1 MQAFYMVAWLLGKK
15 KAAWIGLWAGVR
27 KPKFAC
33 SLMSGR
39 GQARNRFAYA
49 RVYTYICSVYY
60 VTTSSGGAGRR
71 IWTTWRTDLLCSAV
85 LYQTIYAETKTFPL
99 YKQTD
104 LWQSS
109 LHIVCTW
116 RLSCRQVW
124 VFGKTIC
131 VGGGETNIIS
141 SEICTCTYRR
151 RTPELKINKYK
162 TWAWQGQKLHN
173 SK

>member
-1 MQAFYMVAWLLGKK
+1 MRTNRLSACRPFTWLHGFWEKK

-131 VGGGETNIIS
+131 VGGGGNQHHFEWNMYMYIQKTNP
-141 SEICTCTYRR
+141 
-151 RTPELKINKYK
+151 RTQDK
-162 TWAWQGQKLHN
+162 QV
-173 SK
+173 